1 LVAHPC
7 RGFQPPRRILGVIDA
22 PPFPLGSPSLSLAPA
37 LRPLGANAPMPRIAS
52 LSLLLLAA
60 ACSSTPSDEERQL
73 ASYQQNAG
81 LYFEGGKFDQ
91 SLHLIDK
98 GLEIEP
104 DDYKLLSL
112 RACIHLRQSGPASGS
127 DHKLLDQAINEFE
140 EVFDQRDVEVHD
152 RFLLFWHSLAL
163 QKQGNRLMTEAARI
177 DKHAEDAD
185 RRAQEM
191 NQDADECLSRSR
203 QLLLA
208 LLARGEIP
216 RLSNFHLFQIALLT
230 RNDEQLLEHGEK
242 FLEASANDMQKT
254 QAEIDR
260 TTVYGY
266 EQEKKEWQKQLRGDE
281 IGVRIQLG
289 ERHFARGDYEA
300 ALRHVDAIL
309 AIDPVRSDLRYNRG
323 QILRKLGRNDEA
335 KDDLRTFLATT
346 SLPPDSAKVRE
357 AVEALRQ

>member
-1 LVAHPC
+1 
-7 RGFQPPRRILGVIDA
+7 
-22 PPFPLGSPSLSLAPA
+22 
-37 LRPLGANAPMPRIAS
+37 MPRLAS

-60 ACSSTPSDEERQL
+60 ACSSTPSEEERQL
-73 ASYQQNAG
+73 ASYQRNAG

-91 SLHLIDK
+91 SLGLIEK

-127 DHKLLDQAINEFE
+127 EHKLLDQSLAEFE
-140 EVFDQRDVEVHD
+140 EVYDQRDLEVHD
-152 RFLLFWHSLAL
+152 RHLLFYYSLAL
-163 QKQGNRLMTEAARI
+163 QKQGNRLLTEAARI
-177 DKHAEDAD
+177 DKNAEDAD
-185 RRAQEM
+185 RRA
-191 NQDADECLSRSR
+191 ADKNAEADSCLAREKE
-203 QLLLA
+203 LLQA

-216 RLSNFHLFQIALLT
+216 RLCHFHLFQVALLT
-230 RNDEQLLEHGEK
+230 RDTDGLLDHGEK
-242 FLEASANDMQKT
+242 FLEASANDLKKT
-254 QAEIDR
+254 QEEIDR

-266 EQEKKEWQKQLRGDE
+266 EQFQKNSLQQLRGDE

-289 ERHFARGDYEA
+289 EHHFERGDFDA

-309 AIDPVRSDLRYNRG
+309 AIDPRRSDLRYNRG

-346 SLPPDSAKVRE
+346 SLPPDSAKVKD

>member
-1 LVAHPC
+1 
-7 RGFQPPRRILGVIDA
+7 
-22 PPFPLGSPSLSLAPA
+22 
-37 LRPLGANAPMPRIAS
+37 MPRIAS

-60 ACSSTPSDEERQL
+60 ACSSTQSDEERQL
-73 ASYQQNAG
+73 ASYQRNAG

-91 SLHLIDK
+91 SLGLVEK

-112 RACIHLRQSGPASGS
+112 RACIHLRQSGPASGTE
-127 DHKLLDQAINEFE
+127 HKLLDQSLAEFE
-140 EVFDQRDVEVHD
+140 EVYDQRNLEVHD
-152 RFLLFWHSLAL
+152 RHLLFYYSLAL
-163 QKQGNRLMTEAARI
+163 QKQGNRLLTEAARI
-177 DKHAEDAD
+177 DKNAEDAE
-185 RRAQEM
+185 RRAADKNAEA
-191 NQDADECLSRSR
+191 DASLARAKD
-203 QLLLA
+203 LLQA

-216 RLSNFHLFQIALLT
+216 RLCHFHLFQIALLT
-230 RNDEQLLEHGEK
+230 RDDEGLLDHGEK
-242 FLEASANDMQKT
+242 FLEASASDLEKT
-254 QAEIDR
+254 QTEIDR

-309 AIDPVRSDLRYNRG
+309 ALDPRRSDLRYNRG
-323 QILRKLGRNDEA
+323 QILRKLGRTDEA
-335 KDDLRTFLATT
+335 RNDLRTFLATT
-346 SLPPDSAKVRE
+346 SLPPDSAKVRD